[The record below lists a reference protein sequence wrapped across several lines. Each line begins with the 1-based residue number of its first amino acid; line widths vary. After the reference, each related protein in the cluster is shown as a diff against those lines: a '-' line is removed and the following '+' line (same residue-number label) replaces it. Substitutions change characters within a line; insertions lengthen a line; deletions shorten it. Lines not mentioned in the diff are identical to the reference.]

1 MFFLS
6 YAHTDGVGGWVRDF
20 YLDLCDELT
29 RKTTL
34 DPSVIG
40 FQDVDMRSGTRWADT
55 IADELAH
62 CQAFVPL
69 YSPRYFNSE
78 FCGREWQAF
87 SDRLDAAKAVNGKTP
102 PLIFPLL
109 WEPPILWEPP
119 SDLRL
124 PEVAGA
130 VQYREFT
137 EYGIEYKKLGL
148 MKIVKNKKDPSLALG
163 YDQILSAIVLEIK
176 KNTDEY
182 TLAPAAP
189 PPELET
195 TRNAFAKMP
204 ASPSAPGG
212 TGDSDNTTGPHH
224 VHFVVA
230 SGTATELARKSDP
243 DPYYGT
249 RPTDWSPFLPHDAEP
264 LVRLAAAVAIDQKMT
279 PYPEKLD
286 GHLVERL
293 DDADRENELVVLL
306 VDPRV
311 TDLPDRAGALRTYD
325 NRFDP
330 NSAVMINWNVT
341 DTQSAVGVPEPKTV
355 FPKKTRRPDQS
366 FHARIH
372 SPEEFRRILVEV
384 LVYLQKLLLGE
395 ADSSRTAATDQY
407 VPRPQLNGSMVG
419 S

>member
-6 YAHTDGVGGWVRDF
+6 YAHTDGVGCWVRDF

-109 WEPPILWEPP
+109 WEPPSVLC
-119 SDLRL
+119 L
-124 PEVAGA
+124 PEVAAA
-130 VQYREFT
+130 VQYNEFSKYGT
-137 EYGIEYKKLGL
+137 EYTELGL

-182 TLAPAAP
+182 TLAPAAS

-212 TGDSDNTTGPHH
+212 TADSDNTTGPHH

-286 GHLVERL
+286 GHLLERL

-330 NSAVMINWNVT
+330 NSAVMITWNVT

-395 ADSSRTAATDQY
+395 ADSRRTAATDQY